1 MSDENKPNRR
11 EFIQAGLAAAGLGL
25 AARAGF
31 ADEIPDPTGKPP
43 VPAAQGPLKGVSD
56 VVYFEGTAEAVAADK
71 EQLTRL
77 ANAQVAIM
85 DKTAMNDY
93 AQAFLEYGTKKN
105 FVRADRIEVD
115 LANKDAAI
123 NEIKEAKD
131 DGFNGVYLVGAPD
144 GKDAAKTQAFVD
156 VVDAARDQ
164 GMYVMVNRGYEVL
177 DKIADKV
184 QAVVATDGYGKGDP
198 ADLNYTAKMVEN
210 ARRAKLPVF
219 AVEKADGADAQKVRD
234 FYAKAGTT
242 ATYVT
247 PDFNIVTEQPKVGV
261 QPGGPK

>member
-1 MSDENKPNRR
+1 MSEENQIPRR
-11 EFIQAGLAAAGLGL
+11 TFLAQLAGGAAAAGL
-25 AARAGF
+25 ASTGF

-105 FVRADRIEVD
+105 LVRADRIEVD

-131 DGFNGVYLVGAPD
+131 AGFNGVYLVGAPD

-156 VVDAARDQ
+156 VVDAARDN

-219 AVEKADGADAQKVRD
+219 AVEKADAADAQKVRD
-234 FYAKAGTT
+234 FYTQAGAT

-247 PDFNIVTEQPKVGV
+247 PDFNTVTTQPKVGV